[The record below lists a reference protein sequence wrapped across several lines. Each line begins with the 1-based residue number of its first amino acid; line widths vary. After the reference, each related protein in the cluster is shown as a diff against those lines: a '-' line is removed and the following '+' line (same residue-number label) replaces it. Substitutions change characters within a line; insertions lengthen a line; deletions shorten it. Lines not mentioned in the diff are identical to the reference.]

1 MLLGQLGQ
9 LEGKQY
15 LFMLNAKKTSE
26 KKLTLIKNRLEHRVF
41 CFDFLSLLFRRF
53 IKGWINWGLT
63 GLYKPYQLWIFL
75 Y

>member
-15 LFMLNAKKTSE
+15 LFMLNAKKASE

-53 IKGWINWGLT
+53 IKGWINGV
-63 GLYKPYQLWIFL
+63 QLDYANLANFGFFF
-75 Y
+75 